1 MSAEQDDMP
10 DLEEVSEVAS
20 PPSATLAVA
29 HRGVPASTA
38 SNQAAA
44 DEDEDD
50 SDGEEDW
57 EEMEESAAP
66 VVATCLFCP
75 LQLPVMDVLTHCQQQ
90 HDLDLAALVTR
101 HALDCFGYIRLV
113 NFVRSMAVS
122 PGELRRLPGASWA
135 DHKYMKPVIECDPLL
150 MIDLE
155 DLVGAPAAAPP
166 PADDA
171 SRHVVNYEGDYV
183 TLSVVHY
190 EQLQHQLAEL
200 RRQLQAS
207 QDRDE
212 LLLQDMATMRGTMH
226 QILRLDEEPEPAPV
240 SNATAAGDSDSY
252 FESYAHFGIHHE
264 MLSDRVRT
272 EAYRD
277 AIGRNALPCVRGRS
291 VLDLGCGTAILSM
304 FCARAGAAEVV
315 GVDRSEVIYDAMD
328 IVRENG
334 LSDVVKLVKGRLEEM
349 VLPGG
354 RDRRFD
360 VIVSEWMGYF
370 LLFEGMLD
378 SVLYA
383 RDHLLADGGTLM
395 PNRCTMSLVAVS
407 DMERYDHLLSFWSDV
422 YGFRMSCLRAEVLQE
437 ASVEVVPAA
446 AICSDPCQIKQLDL
460 NTITVADT
468 EFTAPFSVR
477 VTRACRVTALV
488 GYFDTHFDLPIAV
501 GFSTGPQAPS
511 THWKQTV
518 FYLEQPVSADAGDT
532 IDGTLFCG
540 RDRKDP
546 RSLRVTLT
554 TGGRSQSYR
563 VS

>member
-1 MSAEQDDMP
+1 
-10 DLEEVSEVAS
+10 
-20 PPSATLAVA
+20 
-29 HRGVPASTA
+29 
-38 SNQAAA
+38 
-44 DEDEDD
+44 
-50 SDGEEDW
+50 
-57 EEMEESAAP
+57 
-66 VVATCLFCP
+66 
-75 LQLPVMDVLTHCQQQ
+75 
-90 HDLDLAALVTR
+90 
-101 HALDCFGYIRLV
+101 
-113 NFVRSMAVS
+113 
-122 PGELRRLPGASWA
+122 
-135 DHKYMKPVIECDPLL
+135 
-150 MIDLE
+150 
-155 DLVGAPAAAPP
+155 
-166 PADDA
+166 
-171 SRHVVNYEGDYV
+171 
-183 TLSVVHY
+183 
-190 EQLQHQLAEL
+190 
-200 RRQLQAS
+200 
-207 QDRDE
+207 
-212 LLLQDMATMRGTMH
+212 
-226 QILRLDEEPEPAPV
+226 
-240 SNATAAGDSDSY
+240 
-252 FESYAHFGIHHE
+252 
-264 MLSDRVRT
+264 
-272 EAYRD
+272 
-277 AIGRNALPCVRGRS
+277 
-291 VLDLGCGTAILSM
+291 M

-422 YGFRMSCLRAEVLQE
+422 YGFRMSCLRAEVLQGGQCGGG
-437 ASVEVVPAA
+437 AGCRHLLRPLPDQAARPQHDHCGRHRVHGAVLGACDARVPRNGAGR
-446 AICSDPCQIKQLDL
+446 LL
-460 NTITVADT
+460 
-468 EFTAPFSVR
+468 
-477 VTRACRVTALV
+477 
-488 GYFDTHFDLPIAV
+488 FDTHFDLPIAV